1 MKMNTHSLFGYLFI
15 ALFSLLVVSCYSTP
29 DGVMSSLSQA
39 EKIMES
45 RPDSA
50 MAILQ
55 HIPTPE
61 TLHGKAQADYSLLMT
76 QAMDKN
82 YINFTS
88 DSLIKFAVGYYGSH
102 TEDLV
107 AKGKSFYYYGRVME
121 SLDKV
126 EDAMT
131 FYLKAKDVLQS
142 SDQFKLL
149 GLVTEKIGDLNR
161 RQKLLDAALNDYK
174 ESFDFYA
181 SIPDSLCMLYAYRNL
196 GRGFL
201 YKNQIDSAYYY
212 YDKALYILN
221 LKKYSAV
228 GSILLE
234 LGVIHRSEKD
244 YVGAEQYFLS
254 FIEKEKD
261 PEKLFSGYL
270 ALGNLYLYMDR
281 LKDAERYLLLCLGSS
296 NLVIKRDA
304 CECLYDLEKE
314 LNNFKGAIGY
324 KDIADSLR
332 IITQDI
338 DIQNSIAT
346 LQSRYNSEKWQ
357 RESLQSS
364 IEKKNILLISSFV
377 SFIAIMVIIYI
388 YYKYRTN
395 QKLVKDINERIR
407 KNDADIKMY
416 QRQIL
421 NYQDLQRETLQD
433 YRNQIGELH
442 GKMSVLEDQNKA
454 LSLRLTEK
462 KHDIPESEADDL
474 YAIYMQALHIL
485 IMLRGKNIENTS
497 GKKLLLDA
505 DWDKLFHLSNAIHGD
520 FITRI
525 KNDFPTLTKHDIEIC
540 CLLRFGIEHEVL
552 GSIFLTETD
561 SVTKAKRRMKKR
573 LNLSASDDLDVFLL
587 KY

>member
-88 DSLIKFAVGYYGSH
+88 DSLIKFAVGYYGGH

-244 YVGAEQYFLS
+244 YVGAEQYF
-254 FIEKEKD
+254 FIFYRKRKRSR
-261 PEKLFSGYL
+261 KIIFRLFSIGKSVFIY
-270 ALGNLYLYMDR
+270 GQ
-281 LKDAERYLLLCLGSS
+281 
-296 NLVIKRDA
+296 IKR
-304 CECLYDLEKE
+304 C
-314 LNNFKGAIGY
+314 
-324 KDIADSLR
+324 
-332 IITQDI
+332 
-338 DIQNSIAT
+338 
-346 LQSRYNSEKWQ
+346 
-357 RESLQSS
+357 RE
-364 IEKKNILLISSFV
+364 IS
-377 SFIAIMVIIYI
+377 
-388 YYKYRTN
+388 
-395 QKLVKDINERIR
+395 
-407 KNDADIKMY
+407 
-416 QRQIL
+416 
-421 NYQDLQRETLQD
+421 
-433 YRNQIGELH
+433 
-442 GKMSVLEDQNKA
+442 
-454 LSLRLTEK
+454 
-462 KHDIPESEADDL
+462 
-474 YAIYMQALHIL
+474 L
-485 IMLRGKNIENTS
+485 IMSWK
-497 GKKLLLDA
+497 
-505 DWDKLFHLSNAIHGD
+505 F
-520 FITRI
+520 
-525 KNDFPTLTKHDIEIC
+525 
-540 CLLRFGIEHEVL
+540 
-552 GSIFLTETD
+552 
-561 SVTKAKRRMKKR
+561 
-573 LNLSASDDLDVFLL
+573 
-587 KY
+587 

>member
-1 MKMNTHSLFGYLFI
+1 MNTHSLFGYLFI

-88 DSLIKFAVGYYGSH
+88 DSLIKFAVGYYGGH

-357 RESLQSS
+357 RESL
-364 IEKKNILLISSFV
+364 
-377 SFIAIMVIIYI
+377 
-388 YYKYRTN
+388 
-395 QKLVKDINERIR
+395 
-407 KNDADIKMY
+407 
-416 QRQIL
+416 RQI
-421 NYQDLQRETLQD
+421 D
-433 YRNQIGELH
+433 
-442 GKMSVLEDQNKA
+442 
-454 LSLRLTEK
+454 
-462 KHDIPESEADDL
+462 P
-474 YAIYMQALHIL
+474 
-485 IMLRGKNIENTS
+485 
-497 GKKLLLDA
+497 
-505 DWDKLFHLSNAIHGD
+505 
-520 FITRI
+520 
-525 KNDFPTLTKHDIEIC
+525 
-540 CLLRFGIEHEVL
+540 
-552 GSIFLTETD
+552 
-561 SVTKAKRRMKKR
+561 
-573 LNLSASDDLDVFLL
+573 
-587 KY
+587 

>member
-88 DSLIKFAVGYYGSH
+88 DSLIKFAVGYYGGH

-131 FYLKAKDVLQS
+131 FYLKAKDVLENSQEY
-142 SDQFKLL
+142 KLL
-149 GLVTEKIGDLNR
+149 GLMSEGLGNLNR
-161 RQKLLDAALNDYK
+161 KQKLFDAALINFRT
-174 ESFDFYA
+174 SLQFY
-181 SIPDSLCMLYAYRNL
+181 SKMPDSLGISFVYRNI
-196 GRGFL
+196 GRVFL
-201 YKNQIDSAYYY
+201 YKEQLDSAYYY
-212 YDKALYILN
+212 FDKALHIADI
-221 LKKYSAV
+221 KKYPSV
-228 GSILLE
+228 SSMLLE
-234 LGVIHRSEKD
+234 VGVVHRSAGD
-244 YVGAEQYFLS
+244 YLGAESYFLS
-254 FIEKEKD
+254 FIEQERN
-261 PEKLFSGYL
+261 ENNLYSGYL
-270 ALGNLYLYMDR
+270 ALGNLYLYMNR
-281 LKDAERYLLLCLGSS
+281 LEDAKMYLTLCLKSS

-314 LNNFKGAIGY
+314 LDNFKGAIGY

-421 NYQDLQRETLQD
+421 NYQDLQKETLQD

-442 GKMSVLEDQNKA
+442 GKMSVLEDQNKV

>member
-1 MKMNTHSLFGYLFI
+1 M
-15 ALFSLLVVSCYSTP
+15 
-29 DGVMSSLSQA
+29 
-39 EKIMES
+39 
-45 RPDSA
+45 
-50 MAILQ
+50 
-55 HIPTPE
+55 
-61 TLHGKAQADYSLLMT
+61 
-76 QAMDKN
+76 
-82 YINFTS
+82 
-88 DSLIKFAVGYYGSH
+88 
-102 TEDLV
+102 
-107 AKGKSFYYYGRVME
+107 
-121 SLDKV
+121 
-126 EDAMT
+126 
-131 FYLKAKDVLQS
+131 
-142 SDQFKLL
+142 
-149 GLVTEKIGDLNR
+149 
-161 RQKLLDAALNDYK
+161 
-174 ESFDFYA
+174 
-181 SIPDSLCMLYAYRNL
+181 
-196 GRGFL
+196 
-201 YKNQIDSAYYY
+201 DSAYYY
-212 YDKALYILN
+212 FDKALHIADI
-221 LKKYSAV
+221 KKYPSV
-228 GSILLE
+228 SSMLLE
-234 LGVIHRSEKD
+234 VGVVHRSAGD
-244 YVGAEQYFLS
+244 YLGAESYFLS
-254 FIEKEKD
+254 FIEQERN
-261 PEKLFSGYL
+261 ENNLYSGYL
-270 ALGNLYLYMDR
+270 ALGNLYLYMNR
-281 LKDAERYLLLCLGSS
+281 LEDAKMYLALCLKSP

-314 LNNFKGAIGY
+314 LDNFKGAIGY
-324 KDIADSLR
+324 KDVADSLR